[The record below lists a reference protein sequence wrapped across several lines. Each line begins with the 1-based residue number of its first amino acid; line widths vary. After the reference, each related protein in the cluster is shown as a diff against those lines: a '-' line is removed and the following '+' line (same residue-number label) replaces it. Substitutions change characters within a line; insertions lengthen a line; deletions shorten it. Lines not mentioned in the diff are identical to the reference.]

1 MPLFT
6 SNTPNQLTYPLTSRD
21 QSHEMLKA
29 SIDRFITLTDD
40 ECCQLAHLFYPLK
53 LDKRETWIREGDMF
67 TDIAFVVKG
76 CFRTY
81 FIKNDIERT
90 SQFFFENSWYTDYES
105 WITRQPTM
113 VSIEALEPTELMLIP
128 FRELERLYEQ
138 NPKFERVGRL
148 MAENTL
154 IRIRNRNISLLN
166 DSPEERYLKLIKER
180 PKVIE
185 RVPQHLIASYLG
197 IEPETLSRIRKK
209 ITVSAR

>member
-1 MPLFT
+1 
-6 SNTPNQLTYPLTSRD
+6 
-21 QSHEMLKA
+21 MLKQ
-29 SIDRFITLTDD
+29 SINRFITLSDT
-40 ECCQLAHLFYPLK
+40 ECCQLADLFHPLK
-53 LDKRETWIREGDMF
+53 LDKKEHWIQQGDMF

-81 FIKNDIERT
+81 FMKNDQERT

-105 WITRQPTM
+105 WVTRQPTC
-113 VSIEALEPTELMLIP
+113 VSVEALEPTELMVIP

-138 NPKFERVGRL
+138 NPKFERVGRV
-148 MAENTL
+148 MAEDTI

-166 DSPEERYLKLIKER
+166 DSPEERYLQLLQQR
-180 PKVIE
+180 PKVIK

-209 ITVSAR
+209 ITVSSR